1 MGLFHQGC
9 QAGVLK
15 ETAVAAAI
23 SRPLAT
29 GG

>member
-1 MGLFHQGC
+1 MGPFHQSC
-9 QAGVLK
+9 EAGVLK

-23 SRPLAT
+23 SWPLAT